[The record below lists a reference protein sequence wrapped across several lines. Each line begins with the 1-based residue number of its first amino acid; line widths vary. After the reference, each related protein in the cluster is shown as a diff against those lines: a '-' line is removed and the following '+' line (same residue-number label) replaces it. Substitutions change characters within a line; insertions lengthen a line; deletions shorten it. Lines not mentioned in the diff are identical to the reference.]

1 LPTRWDDIATMT
13 PISSSGGLQSA
24 LPFNTASTVVRT
36 PDATLA
42 TVASAS
48 TRVALGQ
55 PALAAN
61 STVYT
66 QAGAVD
72 DPLSALM
79 TRNVRTGAGNPFQD
93 LGAALLGRFRTDGGN
108 YVQSVTAPG
117 VPSQT
122 GSDSA
127 LQSRLRL
134 QADNTVSLRIG
145 TASGAKVEISLARG
159 QEGLAVQIDVTDGTL
174 TEDERNAIAAL
185 SGAFE
190 DALDGLSQVPP
201 RLDIAGL
208 ADVDASVLSSV
219 NLRAV
224 TRADGVA
231 VQTIEFQ
238 ADSGQ
243 RSVTYSGPAGEVSVN
258 VDLSKPATFGT
269 AEQQAAAL
277 SKALLQFDSAQRRG
291 NGDEALMAM
300 FKSAFSAVH
309 GSYGAALTERSQPA
323 GTVVRVPAS
332 ESHRAL
338 LSGLADYSASI
349 KQESKSSNPARLE
362 EVDGFSMRVSQSS
375 KVTGRAGSNLA
386 ITQDQQSAL
395 DASFHKPLSPH
406 ETLALSTDKS
416 SQNYLYYQVKDST
429 SSRTELAYER
439 GGLTSAS
446 VTHSRNLSM
455 QISKFVGGERVEY
468 TVIPTVDTVT
478 HDLLPMLRAAQ
489 LDGQE
494 ADSRQPRDQTEAIL
508 RRRYHDLANSVAAL
522 NQG

>member
-1 LPTRWDDIATMT
+1 MT
-13 PISSSGGLQSA
+13 SISSSGGLQSA

-42 TVASAS
+42 TVTSAS

-66 QAGAVD
+66 QTGAID

-108 YVQSVTAPG
+108 YAQSVTAPG

-208 ADVDASVLSSV
+208 ADVDASVLSPS
-219 NLRAV
+219 NSR
-224 TRADGVA
+224 
-231 VQTIEFQ
+231 
-238 ADSGQ
+238 
-243 RSVTYSGPAGEVSVN
+243 
-258 VDLSKPATFGT
+258 
-269 AEQQAAAL
+269 
-277 SKALLQFDSAQRRG
+277 
-291 NGDEALMAM
+291 
-300 FKSAFSAVH
+300 
-309 GSYGAALTERSQPA
+309 LT
-323 GTVVRVPAS
+323 
-332 ESHRAL
+332 
-338 LSGLADYSASI
+338 
-349 KQESKSSNPARLE
+349 
-362 EVDGFSMRVSQSS
+362 
-375 KVTGRAGSNLA
+375 AGSG
-386 ITQDQQSAL
+386 
-395 DASFHKPLSPH
+395 
-406 ETLALSTDKS
+406 
-416 SQNYLYYQVKDST
+416 
-429 SSRTELAYER
+429 R
-439 GGLTSAS
+439 
-446 VTHSRNLSM
+446 
-455 QISKFVGGERVEY
+455 
-468 TVIPTVDTVT
+468 
-478 HDLLPMLRAAQ
+478 
-489 LDGQE
+489 
-494 ADSRQPRDQTEAIL
+494 
-508 RRRYHDLANSVAAL
+508 
-522 NQG
+522 